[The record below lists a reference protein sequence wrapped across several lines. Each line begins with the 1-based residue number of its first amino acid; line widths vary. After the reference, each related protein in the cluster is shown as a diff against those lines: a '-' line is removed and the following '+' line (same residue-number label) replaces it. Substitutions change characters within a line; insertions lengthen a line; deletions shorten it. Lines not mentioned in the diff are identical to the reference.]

1 MSNCEAEKIADIKYQ
16 QGDGQ
21 LLDVLQIKRGTIS
34 VNIDRLHTEQALI
47 RNTLKIRNNQL
58 EPFEPFKNN
67 DLHQHN

>member
-1 MSNCEAEKIADIKYQ
+1 LSNCEAEKIADIKYQ

-47 RNTLKIRNNQL
+47 SERVNLYL
-58 EPFEPFKNN
+58 ALGG
-67 DLHQHN
+67 DL